1 MRVRKLSV
9 LAAVAAILL
18 GSFSTSL
25 VSAGVNDFTISSF
38 KADYYL
44 SKDDE
49 GRSRLTTREV
59 ITVQFPSFDQ
69 NHGLERAIPQSY
81 DGHPTSLRITSVS
94 KQDGSPWN
102 YSTYESNDNLVVR
115 MGDADRYVHGE
126 QTYVITYEQRDV
138 TRYFADIES
147 NELYWDTNGTEWQVP
162 IGKLSTTFHIDESV
176 TGKLSGNT
184 ACYVGSVG
192 ATDRCEVVRSE
203 DAFKVET
210 TQLAPGENVTV
221 AIGFQSHTFAG
232 YQPSLFE
239 KVFGYILA
247 VWIGLSVV
255 AFGLMVWMGIR
266 LGRLSNRAAE
276 LGTIVPEYIPPN
288 DTSVTTAAS
297 IVESGTKTFAA
308 QLIDFAVR
316 HYLKIYEID
325 KKWVFGSKDYE
336 LEIIK
341 DTSSLKAEEQEIL
354 RDIFS
359 SKTAVGTRLAMSSL
373 KNNNSVYMSA
383 LDNDKKLKELV
394 RGQYGLRA
402 KNEQQ
407 SRQFS
412 RLGWGLLVVAVVSL
426 NPFLLAA
433 AIFAFIG
440 GYTLWPLTDKGL
452 ALHRY
457 LKGLKLYIEVAEEER
472 LKMLQSPEGAQKTR
486 GADPNDP
493 KQLVHLYER
502 VLPYAI
508 LFGQEKQW
516 NVQLGKYYESLN
528 TQPDW
533 YSSNAVFNAA
543 VFGSAMSGFSS
554 ASSYTSASSSSSG
567 GSSGGGSSGGGG
579 GGGGGGGW

>member
-1 MRVRKLSV
+1 MRKLSL
-9 LAAVAAILL
+9 LAAVAAIFL
-18 GSFSTSL
+18 GSLSGSP
-25 VSAGVNDFTISSF
+25 VSAGVNDYTISSF
-38 KADYYL
+38 KADYHL
-44 SKDDE
+44 SRDNE
-49 GRSRLTTREV
+49 NRSRLTTREV
-59 ITVQFPSFDQ
+59 IIAQFPNFDQ

-81 DGHPTSLRITSVS
+81 DGHSTSLRITSVM
-94 KQDGSPWN
+94 KRDGSAWN

-115 MGDADRYVHGE
+115 IGDEDKYVHGQ

-138 TRYFADIES
+138 TRYFADTKS
-147 NELYWDTNGTEWQVP
+147 DELYWDTNGTKWQVP
-162 IGKLSTTFHIDESV
+162 IEKLSATFRVEGAITE
-176 TGKLSGNT
+176 KLSGNT

-192 ATDRCEVVRSE
+192 ATDSCEVTRG
-203 DAFKVET
+203 DNTFTVEAA
-210 TQLAPGENVTV
+210 QLNAGENVTI
-221 AIGFQSHTFAG
+221 ALGFQSNTFAE

-247 VWIGLSVV
+247 AWIGVSVV
-255 AFGLMVWMGIR
+255 AVGLMIWMGVR
-266 LGRLSNRAAE
+266 VSRLSNRTSE

-297 IVESGTKTFAA
+297 IVGSGTMTFAA

-316 HYLKIYEID
+316 HYIKIYEID

-336 LEIIK
+336 LEVIK
-341 DTSSLKAEEQEIL
+341 DISSLKAEEQEIL

-359 SKTAVGTRLAMSSL
+359 GKTAVGTRLAMSSL

-394 RGQYGLRA
+394 RSQYGLRA
-402 KNEQQ
+402 KNEQR

-412 RLGWGLLVVAVVSL
+412 RLGWVFLVASIVSL

-433 AIFAFIG
+433 AIFAFVG
-440 GYTLWPLTDKGL
+440 GATLWPLTDKGL

-472 LKMLQSPEGAQKTR
+472 LKMLQSPEGAQKTQ
-486 GADPNDP
+486 ATDPNDP

-516 NVQLGKYYESLN
+516 NAQLGKYYESLS
-528 TQPDW
+528 TRPDW
-533 YSSNAVFNAA
+533 YSSNTAFNAA
-543 VFGSAMSGFSS
+543 VFGSAMSSFSS
-554 ASSYTSASSSSSG
+554 TSSYTSASSSSSG